1 MAKQNYNNDDDYKEE
16 YIGSVHSEF
25 MRKILSDGSFTP
37 KDENKPKKSKSIF
50 QRKK

>member
-1 MAKQNYNNDDDYKEE
+1 MPKQNFNHDDEFNEE

-25 MRKILSDGSFTP
+25 MKKIISDGLFTP
-37 KDENKPKKSKSIF
+37 KEENEPKKSKSIF